1 MAGHR
6 TRRNGVK
13 QETID
18 EINAVCNLL
27 VTVASSVREDN
38 DATLALHNHVE
49 LIKHYNHLRLATA
62 RIKEAREALAEME
75 EKLSRE
81 QIPDIFREQGI
92 KTTTIEGVGRVTVS
106 YRFSCSM
113 LDKEQGLEWLRGNGH
128 GGIIIETVNSSTLS
142 AFAKSM
148 LEESGAELP
157 DAIFKTST
165 SPYTSITKVK

>member
-1 MAGHR
+1 M
-6 TRRNGVK
+6 
-13 QETID
+13 QEDTVRA
-18 EINAVCNLL
+18 INEACFQLAK
-27 VTVASSVREDN
+27 VAEMVREDN
-38 DATLALHNHVE
+38 DYTLTQHNHVK

-62 RIKEAREALAEME
+62 QIKEAREALAEME

-81 QIPDIFREQGI
+81 QIPEIMREQGI

-106 YRFSCSM
+106 YRFGCTM

-157 DAIFKTST
+157 DSIFKVST

>member
-1 MAGHR
+1 M
-6 TRRNGVK
+6 
-13 QETID
+13 QEDTVSAVN
-18 EINAVCNLL
+18 EICFQLQK
-27 VTVASSVREDN
+27 VAEMVREDN
-38 DATLALHNHVE
+38 DFVLAEHNHVK

-62 RIKEAREALAEME
+62 QIKEAREALNEME

-81 QIPDIFREQGI
+81 QIPDIFREHGI

-106 YRFSCSM
+106 YRFGCTM

-157 DAIFKTST
+157 DSIFKVST

>member
-1 MAGHR
+1 M
-6 TRRNGVK
+6 
-13 QETID
+13 QEDTVSAVN
-18 EINAVCNLL
+18 EICFQLQK
-27 VTVASSVREDN
+27 VAEMVREDG
-38 DATLALHNHVE
+38 DFTLALHNHVE

-75 EKLSRE
+75 EKMSRE
-81 QIPDIFREQGI
+81 QIPEIFREHGI

-106 YRFSCSM
+106 YRFGCSM

-157 DAIFKTST
+157 DSIFKVST